1 MKKVTIQFGCFG
13 AWLLGLLLILSASSP
28 TPTPIPQ
35 GGGWLR
41 LQRWDEGLAQICLYE
56 GRQLKYGNLVPSSLE
71 MITIRETMDQLRLVK
86 AADASAAWPVMKMNL
101 TRRTRTGVY
110 EYVQMA
116 SVFVHRDT
124 GRLVKLAT
132 TSSEWCG
139 TSFTQLECPEG
150 KAELLISN
158 YFPSGGTRREQL
170 DPDALPVFY
179 DQLPLFLKQRLDSL
193 EAGEAF
199 QLAAPLLSH
208 KPSYSVAPAQVLEV
222 ETGTETLADGS
233 AVDVRRVKLRTETGD
248 ETFAFAETPLRSL
261 VYWENEAGEHY
272 RLRKEMFL
280 DYWNRNQPGDEALL
294 D

>member
-1 MKKVTIQFGCFG
+1 MNKITVQFGCFG

-28 TPTPIPQ
+28 GPTPVPR

-41 LQRWDEGLAQICLYE
+41 LQRWDDGLAQVCLYE

-71 MITIRETMDQLRLVK
+71 MITIREALDPGRLVK
-86 AADASAAWPVMKMNL
+86 ASAAQNAWPVMKMNL

-116 SVFVHRDT
+116 SVFVHRDS

-139 TSFTQLECPEG
+139 TSFSQLECREG
-150 KAELLISN
+150 QAELLISN
-158 YFPSGGTRREQL
+158 YFPNGGTKRENL
-170 DPDALPVFY
+170 NPDALPIF
-179 DQLPLFLKQRLDSL
+179 DEQLPIFLKQRLDEL
-193 EAGEAF
+193 QAGETF
-199 QLAAPLLSH
+199 LLAQPLLNH
-208 KPSYSVAPAQVLEV
+208 KPRYAVATAEVLTV
-222 ETGTETLADGS
+222 ESGSERLADGS
-233 AVDVRRVKLRTETGD
+233 EQPVRRIRLRTETGVQ
-248 ETFAFAETPLRSL
+248 TYAFAETPLRSL
-261 VYWENEAGEHY
+261 IAWQNEAGEYY

-280 DYWNRNQPGDEALL
+280 DYWNRNQPGDESLL